1 MRSCLLAALALLQ
14 LLAGSALAAAADP
27 AAALPAAAALPPLVR
42 EASIERHTAETLW
55 ERIDGEAELYKS
67 YGLAASAHALY
78 EDPAQ
83 PDRRVDLSVFALA
96 DPLGAFGLFAAF
108 RPPECDAV
116 QPLGNGGC
124 VGDYQ
129 GFFWH
134 GDLFVLADAAGP
146 AASRPADLRR
156 ALETAAALLGPPPPR
171 PEDLRA
177 FSRFADT
184 RTIRYQPQ
192 HLLGRAALPPGLEG
206 TAGGTPVFVSTTEGT
221 SESVAAALAAY
232 ARVLEGSVRSERN
245 GVPVLSG
252 RDPALGP
259 VTVVGGRHGIS
270 GARSAPDAS
279 GVRQLLEAL
288 DAHGGDPAL
297 EGAW

>member
-1 MRSCLLAALALLQ
+1 MRNCFPAVLALLAVF
-14 LLAGSALAAAADP
+14 AGSVPAATADP
-27 AAALPAAAALPPLVR
+27 AAALPAAAALLPLQRRGSV
-42 EASIERHTAETLW
+42 ERHTADNLW
-55 ERIDGEAELYKS
+55 ERIDGEAELYKV
-67 YGLAASAHALY
+67 YGLEASAHALY
-78 EDPAQ
+78 EDPGQ
-83 PDRRVDLSVFALA
+83 PERRIDLSAFAFA
-96 DPLGAFGLFAAF
+96 DPLGAFGLFASF

-124 VGDYQ
+124 AGDYQ

-156 ALETAAALLGPPPPR
+156 ALAAAAALLGSPPPR
-171 PEDLRA
+171 PEQLRA

-192 HLLGRAALPPGLEG
+192 HLLGRAVLPPGLEG
-206 TAGGTPVFVSTTEGT
+206 VAGDIPIFVSTSAGT
-221 SESVAAALAAY
+221 GERAETTLEAY
-232 ARVLEGSVRSERN
+232 AGVLEGAARGRRN
-245 GVPVLSG
+245 GLLFLSG

-259 VTVVGGRHGIS
+259 VTIVGGRHGLS
-270 GARSAPDAS
+270 GARSAADAP
-279 GVRQLLEAL
+279 GVQQLLEAIA
-288 DAHGGDPAL
+288 AHGGDPSL

>member
-1 MRSCLLAALALLQ
+1 VRSCLPAALALLQ
-14 LLAGSALAAAADP
+14 LLAVAARASTADP
-27 AAALPAAAALPPLVR
+27 AAALPAAAALPPLLR
-42 EASIERHTAETLW
+42 QADIERHTVDTLW
-55 ERIDGEAELYKS
+55 ERIDGEAEMYRV
-67 YGLAASAHALY
+67 YGLTTSAHALY

-116 QPLGNGGC
+116 EPLGNGGC

-134 GDLFVLADAAGP
+134 GRLFVLADAAGP
-146 AASRPADLRR
+146 AAARAADLRR
-156 ALETAAALLGPPPPR
+156 ALASAAALLGSPPPR
-171 PEDLRA
+171 PEQLRA
-177 FSRFADT
+177 FSRVADT
-184 RTIRYQPQ
+184 HTIRYQPQ

-206 TAGGTPVFVSTTEGT
+206 AAGGVPVFVATDPGT
-221 SESVAAALAAY
+221 GASVAATLDAFAG
-232 ARVLEGSVRSERN
+232 VLEEAVRSERD
-245 GVPVLSG
+245 GLPVLAG

-259 VTVVGGRHGIS
+259 LTLVGGRSGII
-270 GARSAPDAS
+270 GARAAPGAPGVLQVLDA
-279 GVRQLLEAL
+279 LA
-288 DAHGGDPAL
+288 AHGGDPAL